1 MPNRLLHG
9 ALAAGLM
16 ALPLAAQAQTPALPK
31 SLSVELPADHS
42 TFPDGPGAGVVTN
55 NCLACHSAGMVLY
68 QPALP
73 KAVWEA
79 EVKKMR
85 ETFKAPVA
93 AEDVPTIVGYLA
105 HIKGAE

>member
-1 MPNRLLHG
+1 MLSLV
-9 ALAAGLM
+9 LAAGLA
-16 ALPLAAQAQTPALPK
+16 ALPLAARAQTPVLPK

-42 TFPDGPGAGVVTN
+42 MFPDGPGVAVVTN

-73 KAVWEA
+73 KAAWEA

-93 AEDVPTIVGYLA
+93 AEDVPAIVAYLV